1 MHQNNSYK
9 NSFDEIVKE
18 ARYSSKANTK
28 EPQTLKQKITM
39 KKLLIAVAVIAMV
52 CSFSSCKKKCN
63 CTTTMNGQVMQTVTM
78 EATNCSKLNVTQT
91 VGDMV
96 QETKCN

>member
-1 MHQNNSYK
+1 MHPNFSSRE
-9 NSFDEIVKE
+9 SFDAVVNE

-63 CTTTMNGQVMQTVTM
+63 CTTTMNGQVSQTVTM

-91 VGDMV
+91 VGGMV